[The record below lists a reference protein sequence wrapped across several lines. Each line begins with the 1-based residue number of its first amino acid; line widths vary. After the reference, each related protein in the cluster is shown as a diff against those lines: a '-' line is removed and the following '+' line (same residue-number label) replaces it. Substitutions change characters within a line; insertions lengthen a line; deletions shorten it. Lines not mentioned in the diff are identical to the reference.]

1 SHFAIGIRTMS
12 LETLVTELTETG
24 LDSLNSDKLREL
36 KRVCKRDDG
45 IHVVSVFKVLL
56 NALTKEHAQI
66 RISCLQAVN
75 ELFRRSHQFRLLVV
89 AELPHVLALVFGAYQ
104 RPLPRPHE
112 YAAKLKQL
120 AAEFMYAWVEKY
132 GAAYQRLVIGF
143 RFLRYVERVDFRA
156 AARAFRRNDP
166 VQIERLR
173 AIKLENKNEYM
184 LRSLLAIRAD
194 FLAMRPA
201 VEEALWM
208 LNGCFA
214 ILIPDIADLFADP
227 GHSHAE
233 DNDADIDEIMAVM
246 AVNRHAVDIDVNPG
260 RILET
265 EEDNGNAAVY
275 DVIRDYLRLC
285 VTKYEPQLRAWTERL
300 TRLDDSIDPE
310 LSTQLESVRKLRS
323 RVIDVVPKCADL
335 GVDLSFLQADS
346 GGLCDDKSEDE
357 FEDVPADFYKT
368 RNTSGKR
375 PTLSESLGGHR
386 HKRHAVFSLLGE
398 PGLESDPTYIRP
410 ELLRKLQPQSQAT
423 QQVGAGDTTRR
434 NSIEDRLRQTA
445 PVVEYGP
452 DLMYWGQDTV
462 DANTSGLEIR
472 HRFLGSAREEATL
485 SGKATD
491 SLRKRAVYYSDV
503 MAGAS
508 GIQSD
513 GRREIKACRAPLKGG
528 RLCPRR
534 DLLKCPLHGPVIDRD
549 EAGRPQ
555 GGFIAEDSPPPA
567 DSTPR
572 QSTVATAETVNELE
586 WRDWEALVNQRNPP
600 PSSQQKAKKKKE
612 PPAKSALVDIRKNKP
627 SNINRLRKKIGKK

>member
-1 SHFAIGIRTMS
+1 MS
-12 LETLVTELTETG
+12 LEALVTELTESG
-24 LDSLNSDKLREL
+24 LDSLNPDKLREL
-36 KRVCKRDDG
+36 KRICKKNDG
-45 IHVVSVFKVLL
+45 IHIVGAFKVLL
-56 NALTKEHAQI
+56 NALSKEHAQI
-66 RISCLQAVN
+66 RISSLQALN
-75 ELFRRSHQFRLLVV
+75 ELFRRSHRFRLLVI
-89 AELPHVLALVFGAYQ
+89 AELPQILALVFGAYQ
-104 RPLPRPHE
+104 RPLSRPHE
-112 YAAKLKQL
+112 YAAKLKML
-120 AAEFMYAWVEKY
+120 AAEFMYAWVERY
-132 GAAYQRLVIGF
+132 GAAYQRLVVGF

-156 AARAFRRNDP
+156 AARAFKRNDP

-173 AIKLENKNEYM
+173 AINIENRNEYM

-201 VEEALWM
+201 IEEALWM
-208 LNGCFA
+208 LDGCFA

-227 GHSHAE
+227 GHSYAE

-285 VTKYEPQLRAWTERL
+285 VTKYEPQLRVWTERL
-300 TRLDDSIDPE
+300 TRLDSIIDPE
-310 LSTQLESVRKLRS
+310 LSTLLESVRRLSS
-323 RVIDVVPKCADL
+323 RVVDVVPKCADL
-335 GVDLSFLQADS
+335 GVDLSFLQKDS

-357 FEDVPADFYKT
+357 FEDVPADFHKT
-368 RNTSGKR
+368 RNTNSKR
-375 PTLSESLGGHR
+375 PALSESLGAHR

-410 ELLRKLQPQSQAT
+410 ELLRNLQSQTISQAE
-423 QQVGAGDTTRR
+423 ASDTTLG
-434 NSIEDRLRQTA
+434 NSVEDRLRQTA

-491 SLRKRAVYYSDV
+491 SLRKRAVYYSDAV
-503 MAGAS
+503 AGANGTES
-508 GIQSD
+508 GE
-513 GRREIKACRAPLKGG
+513 RREIKACRAPLKGG

-534 DLLKCPLHGPVIDRD
+534 DLLKCPLHGLIVDRD

-555 GGFIAEDSPPPA
+555 GGFIADDNPPPA
-567 DSTPR
+567 DSAPR
-572 QSTVATAETVNELE
+572 QSTVATAEAVSEVE
-586 WRDWEALVNQRNPP
+586 WRDWEALVNQKSPP
-600 PSSQQKAKKKKE
+600 LPQQKRAKKKE
-612 PPAKSALVDIRKNKP
+612 PAAKSALVDIRNSRP
-627 SNINRLRKKIGKK
+627 SIINRLQKKIRKK

>member
-1 SHFAIGIRTMS
+1 MS
-12 LETLVTELTETG
+12 LEALVTELTESG
-24 LDSLNSDKLREL
+24 LDSLNPDKLREL
-36 KRVCKRDDG
+36 KRICKKNDG
-45 IHVVSVFKVLL
+45 IHIVGAFKVLL
-56 NALTKEHAQI
+56 NALSKEHAQI
-66 RISCLQAVN
+66 RISCLQALN
-75 ELFRRSHQFRLLVV
+75 ELFIRSHRFRLLVI
-89 AELPHVLALVFGAYQ
+89 AELPQILTLVFGAYQ

-112 YAAKLKQL
+112 YAAKLKLL
-120 AAEFMYAWVEKY
+120 AAEFMYAWVERY
-132 GAAYQRLVIGF
+132 GAAYQRLVVGF

-156 AARAFRRNDP
+156 AARAFKRNDP

-173 AIKLENKNEYM
+173 AINIENRNEFM

-201 VEEALWM
+201 IEEALWM
-208 LNGCFA
+208 LDGCFA
-214 ILIPDIADLFADP
+214 ILIPDIADLFTDT
-227 GHSHAE
+227 GHRYAE
-233 DNDADIDEIMAVM
+233 NNDADIDEIMAVM

-285 VTKYEPQLRAWTERL
+285 VTKYEPQLRVWTERL
-300 TRLDDSIDPE
+300 TRLDSSIDPE
-310 LSTQLESVRKLRS
+310 LGTLLESVRRLSS
-323 RVIDVVPKCADL
+323 RVVDVVPKCADL
-335 GVDLSFLQADS
+335 GVDLSFLQKDS

-357 FEDVPADFYKT
+357 FEDVPADFHKT
-368 RNTSGKR
+368 RNTNSKR
-375 PTLSESLGGHR
+375 PALSESLGAHR

-410 ELLRKLQPQSQAT
+410 ELLRNLQSQTISQAE
-423 QQVGAGDTTRR
+423 ASDTTLG
-434 NSIEDRLRQTA
+434 NSVEDRLRQTA

-491 SLRKRAVYYSDV
+491 SLRKRAVYYSDAV
-503 MAGAS
+503 AGANGTES
-508 GIQSD
+508 GE
-513 GRREIKACRAPLKGG
+513 RREIKACRAPLKGG

-534 DLLKCPLHGPVIDRD
+534 DLLKCPLHGLIVDRD

-555 GGFIAEDSPPPA
+555 GGFIADDNPPPA
-567 DSTPR
+567 DSAPR
-572 QSTVATAETVNELE
+572 QSTVATAEAVSEVE
-586 WRDWEALVNQRNPP
+586 WRDWEALVNQKNPP
-600 PSSQQKAKKKKE
+600 VPQQKRAKKKE
-612 PPAKSALVDIRKNKP
+612 PAAVKSALVDIRKSRP
-627 SNINRLRKKIGKK
+627 SIINRLQKKIRKK